1 MNYSDSAAE
10 AVDVAQGRIN
20 PSPHLTHRAT
30 EGPLFVKPITTQR
43 ITKPTP
49 GRDLYYAVQHAYT
62 ILPFPFR
69 RSGRSSLPSL
79 RPPARHSTPFP
90 RPLLSTPTPLPN
102 PPPAPPP
109 ARHSTPFHRALLSTP
124 TLVPN
129 GTPVPLSR
137 QNVKQFSSPS
147 SLSHEKRMKHENT
160 NCQKTKPTREKSQ
173 RLTGKFISNGAENCN
188 GCRIVAAP
196 PESKTEMT

>member
-79 RPPARHSTPFP
+79 RPPASHSTPF
-90 RPLLSTPTPLPN
+90 R
-102 PPPAPPP
+102 
-109 ARHSTPFHRALLSTP
+109 RALLSTP

-160 NCQKTKPTREKSQ
+160 NCQKTKPTREIPTSHKKVHQQ
-173 RLTGKFISNGAENCN
+173 RGRKLQW
-188 GCRIVAAP
+188 V
-196 PESKTEMT
+196 

>member
-10 AVDVAQGRIN
+10 AVDVAPGRIN

-69 RSGRSSLPSL
+69 RSGSSPLCPREAQPPLSSNLTLDPHTRAERYTSSTIASKCETIFIPILPFSRKANETRKHKLPENQTNKRNPNVSQESSSATGQKTAMGVESLP
-79 RPPARHSTPFP
+79 PPR
-90 RPLLSTPTPLPN
+90 
-102 PPPAPPP
+102 
-109 ARHSTPFHRALLSTP
+109 
-124 TLVPN
+124 
-129 GTPVPLSR
+129 SR
-137 QNVKQFSSPS
+137 
-147 SLSHEKRMKHENT
+147 R
-160 NCQKTKPTREKSQ
+160 Q
-173 RLTGKFISNGAENCN
+173 R
-188 GCRIVAAP
+188 
-196 PESKTEMT
+196 

>member
-43 ITKPTP
+43 ITKPSP

-79 RPPARHSTPFP
+79 RPPRETQHPLSPSLTLDPHTRAERYTSSTIASKCETIFIPILPFS
-90 RPLLSTPTPLPN
+90 RKANETRKHKLPEN
-102 PPPAPPP
+102 QTNKRNPNVSQESSSATGQKTAMGVESLPPP
-109 ARHSTPFHRALLSTP
+109 R
-124 TLVPN
+124 
-129 GTPVPLSR
+129 SR
-137 QNVKQFSSPS
+137 
-147 SLSHEKRMKHENT
+147 R
-160 NCQKTKPTREKSQ
+160 Q
-173 RLTGKFISNGAENCN
+173 R
-188 GCRIVAAP
+188 
-196 PESKTEMT
+196 